1 MNGTVFTESDYQV
14 QSAAGFVPPPR
25 AFHASASF
33 QNLLW
38 LTGGRTTPRGNY
50 NTRLTDRLGDVWYS
64 QDGDLWTQVV
74 RLTGD
79 FAVQE
84 SDAVQPGPHAP
95 WWARYGHT
103 LTTLDVNGD
112 GHDDMMVLM
121 VREEGS
127 VSHSVRRARVCSQ
140 GACVLFCGSLT
151 HVPHLRTTSSSLN
164 SSPPTYRLILFA
176 GRLCAGA
183 HERRLGDVHGHGP
196 LQAHRE
202 SSGQTLPAQNGWHR
216 RLPAGAALQATANWP
231 CRRVDAPF
239 VYAAAL
245 FGSVFRAKFP
255 PLFPTPTSSPVV

>member
-38 LTGGRTTPRGNY
+38 ITGGRTTPRGNY

-84 SDAVQPGPHAP
+84 TDAVQPGPHAP

-112 GHDDMMVLM
+112 GDDDMMVLM
-121 VREEGS
+121 VT
-127 VSHSVRRARVCSQ
+127 RRHPALTKRSGHKARSLYVGAVC
-140 GACVLFCGSLT
+140 
-151 HVPHLRTTSSSLN
+151 
-164 SSPPTYRLILFA
+164 
-176 GRLCAGA
+176 
-183 HERRLGDVHGHGP
+183 
-196 LQAHRE
+196 
-202 SSGQTLPAQNGWHR
+202 
-216 RLPAGAALQATANWP
+216 
-231 CRRVDAPF
+231 F
-239 VYAAAL
+239 VYICFQRGLAIL
-245 FGSVFRAKFP
+245 WRPF
-255 PLFPTPTSSPVV
+255 